1 MRRACSLETD
11 RLRSPHRNDIAMYLV
26 LLLAG
31 LIGHTNPPDDP
42 LRAELERLAW
52 EQCEKQKV
60 PGVGLALVREGRLAW
75 AMGSGWADV
84 AAEREVTDE
93 TVFNIGSISKTVA
106 AWGLMKLVDEGKL
119 ALDAPVVSK
128 RWQLPASEFD
138 AKGVTVRRLLSHTA
152 GLSLHGYPGFW
163 PPKELPSL
171 EASLG
176 GDTNG
181 AGDVHLEAVPGTRW
195 KYSGG
200 GYTLAQL
207 LLEEASGTSFAEYM
221 RTNVLEPLGMRHSAY
236 GWPAEIL
243 AASATPYDERGEPL
257 PRGGP
262 LFPELAAAGFQTTPA
277 DLGRFAVASLERTK
291 TLVLKPETLALMQ
304 TPAPSS
310 AEYGLGYEV
319 QRMRGVLVVGHGGA
333 NDGWMARL
341 SLAPESGDGI
351 VILTNGSNG
360 QAVIRVLEQ
369 AWLGHVAARAAK
381 PEGAAR

>member
-1 MRRACSLETD
+1 MSLG
-11 RLRSPHRNDIAMYLV
+11 

-31 LIGHTNPPDDP
+31 VAGAASLAPPSDDP
-42 LRAELERLAW
+42 LRDELERLAW
-52 EQCEKQKV
+52 EQCEKQHV
-60 PGVGLALVREGRLAW
+60 PGVGLALVRAGRLAW
-75 AMGSGWADV
+75 TLGCGWADV
-84 AAEREVTDE
+84 ATEREVTAD

-106 AWGLMKLVDEGKL
+106 AWGLMELVEEGRL
-119 ALDAPVVSK
+119 ALDAPVATK

-138 AKGVTVRRLLSHTA
+138 VAGVTLRRLLSHTA

-163 PPKELPSL
+163 PPKALPTL

-181 AGDVHLEAVPGTRW
+181 AGDVRLEAAPGTRW

-207 LLEEASGTSFAEYM
+207 LLEETSGTSFAEYM
-221 RTNVLEPLGMRHSAY
+221 RAKVLEPLGMKSSAY
-236 GWPAEIL
+236 GWPADIL
-243 AASATPYDERGEPL
+243 AASATPYDSGGEPL

-277 DLGRFAVASLERTK
+277 DLGRFAEASLARAQAP
-291 TLVLKPETLALMQ
+291 VLEPATLALMQ
-304 TPAPSS
+304 SPAPASP
-310 AEYGLGYEV
+310 EYGLGYEV
-319 QRMRGVLVVGHGGA
+319 QRQRGVLLVGHGGA
-333 NDGWMARL
+333 NEGWMARL

-360 QAVIRVLEQ
+360 QAVIRVLER
-369 AWLGHVAARAAK
+369 AWLEHVAAGAPK
-381 PEGAAR
+381 PAGAAR